1 MRRLFKT
8 CLIATFSVGLMAC
21 GSTDGNGPD
30 EPEGY
35 PALGAGTG
43 ELTSVQ
49 VDTIVD
55 SEAGLDGPW
64 DLAFN
69 PENTE
74 QLWIVNHDD
83 SSTVVVTAPGTEE
96 QSAEKYD
103 GPGHT
108 HFMSEVA
115 ALAFGKPGFFATAQ
129 QEDERTQGNAT
140 PPDFMGSTLW
150 TSDLSTFDAGH
161 GGHYDMLH
169 NSPNASGIAWEEG
182 NAYWVFDGY
191 HDSITRYDFN
201 DDHGAGGA
209 DHSDGIVRRYVEGE
223 VGFEEGVVSHLAFD
237 QESSLLYIADTA
249 NQRVAVLD
257 TTTGEVGGSITP
269 NYDGSDQKHVNGA
282 SIGTLIGGSDSSL
295 QKPAGLEMHDGLLF
309 VGDNATSTIY
319 AYDLGGNMIDSLDIS
334 SEIAEGAMQGLTLD
348 AEGRIYVTDGAEDRV
363 VRLSATAENAQP

>member
-1 MRRLFKT
+1 MRRLLQI
-8 CLIATFSVGLMAC
+8 CVLSVMTLGLVAC
-21 GSTDGNGPD
+21 GSTDQ
-30 EPEGY
+30 GY
-35 PALGAGTG
+35 PALGDGSG
-43 ELTSVQ
+43 DLSSVQ

-69 PENTE
+69 PENRD

-83 SSTVVVTAPGTEE
+83 SSTVVVTGPGTEE
-96 QSAEKYD
+96 QSIQKFD

-108 HFMSEVA
+108 HFNSEVA
-115 ALAFGKPGFFATAQ
+115 SLAFGKPGFFATAQ
-129 QEDERTQGNAT
+129 QEDEKTQPST
-140 PPDFMGSTLW
+140 PADFMGTTLW
-150 TSDLSTFDAGH
+150 TSDLSIFDAGH

-169 NSPNASGIAWEEG
+169 NSPNASGIAWEQA

-201 DDHGAGGA
+201 EDHGAGGA
-209 DHSDGIVRRYVEGE
+209 DHSDGVVRRYVEGE

-237 QESSLLYIADTA
+237 QESDLLYIADTA

-257 TTTGEVGGSITP
+257 TSTGEVGDRMP
-269 NYDGSDQKHVNGA
+269 RDKNYDGSDQRYVNGA

-295 QKPAGLEMHDGLLF
+295 QKPAGLEMHGGLLF

>member
-1 MRRLFKT
+1 M
-8 CLIATFSVGLMAC
+8 CLIATFALGLVGC
-21 GSTDGNGPD
+21 GSTDGNGNGTDKPD

-35 PALGAGTG
+35 PALGAGSG

-49 VDTIVD
+49 IDTIVD

-69 PENTE
+69 PENRD
-74 QLWIVNHDD
+74 QLWVVNHGD

-96 QSAEKYD
+96 QSTEKFA

-115 ALAFGKPGFFATAQ
+115 SLSFGDSGFFATAQ
-129 QEDERTQGNAT
+129 QEDEKTQPTT
-140 PPDFMGSTLW
+140 PADFMGATLW

-191 HDSITRYDFN
+191 HSSITRYDFN
-201 DDHGAGGA
+201 EHHGAGGS
-209 DHSDGIVRRYVEGE
+209 DHTDGIVRRYVEGE
-223 VGFEEGVVSHLAFD
+223 VGFEEGVVSHLAYHH
-237 QESSLLYIADTA
+237 ESEMLYIADTA
-249 NQRVAVLD
+249 NGRIAVLD
-257 TTTGEVGGSITP
+257 TTTGEVGGRITP

-282 SIGTLIGGSDSSL
+282 ETSTLIGSESGL
-295 QKPAGLEMHDGLLF
+295 QKPAGLELHDGLLF

-319 AYDLGGNMIDSLDIS
+319 AFDLDGEMVDSLDLS
-334 SEIAEGAMQGLTLD
+334 SEIAMGGMQGLTLD